1 MPRWLIELVGDYADT
16 EEVPRWF
23 PDGDV
28 CAVEK
33 DGKHYL
39 TGTWF
44 EGFDDGGVVRAEAA
58 EAFKPMSAAIS
69 VLWPEFNPPQV
80 GGVSRERG
88 DGVCDVWIF
97 PVGITARA
105 KFGVAVVTGDGID
118 AQPRQTLAQAMLAA
132 VKVSSHLNEAM
143 QVWSDKYR
151 SWGRLHRVL
160 EEIEGH
166 LGQRVSS
173 VGFCNVKERE
183 RFTRSAN
190 CAEVAGMDAR
200 HGSGKFDPPKRPMKL
215 DEAEEFVRNILER
228 VLRDAAQ
235 PVL

>member
-1 MPRWLIELVGDYADT
+1 MPRWLVELVGERADT
-16 EEVPRWF
+16 EEFPRWF
-23 PDGDV
+23 PDGDIY
-28 CAVEK
+28 AVEQ

-39 TGTWF
+39 TGARF
-44 EGFDDGGVVRAEAA
+44 ESFDDGGAVRAEAA
-58 EAFKPMSAAIS
+58 EKLKGISAAIS
-69 VLWPEFNPPQV
+69 LLWSSLNPPEV
-80 GGVSRERG
+80 GAVYREHENGLR
-88 DGVCDVWIF
+88 DVWVF
-97 PVGITARA
+97 PKGCTLRM
-105 KFGVAVVTGDGID
+105 KLGAVIVTGDGID
-118 AQPRQTLAQAMLAA
+118 TRPAKTQAQEMLAA
-132 VKVSSHLNEAM
+132 AEASSHLRAALN
-143 QVWSDKYR
+143 VWSDKNR

-160 EEIEGH
+160 EEIEEH

-173 VGFCNVKERE
+173 VGFCNVKERD